1 MEIKS
6 YKKSFDH
13 SYCLGVFTTLELL
26 LNKPNEVIKILLSE
40 KGEDNKGILKIL
52 NIAKKENIEVEFNG
66 KLVDRISKKENTY
79 VIGVFKKYTFNIKDK
94 SHLVLVNPSDMGN
107 MGTIIRTA
115 LGMNIKNIAI
125 IKPSVDIFNPKVIRA
140 SMGSIFKLN
149 IEFFES
155 FEEYRKKFL
164 DHKIYSFVLNGK
176 FELKDLEIK
185 KEEKYSLVF
194 GNEGQGLDEEYFEN
208 ISKTVKISQ
217 TDEVDS
223 LNLGVAVGIGLY
235 KFMLGE

>member
-6 YKKSFDH
+6 YKKSFEYGY
-13 SYCLGVFTTLELL
+13 SFGVFTTLELL
-26 LNKPNEVIKILLSE
+26 LNKPKEIIKIVLSEKGKDNKGVIKILE
-40 KGEDNKGILKIL
+40 
-52 NIAKKENIEVEFNG
+52 IAKKEDFDVEFNQ

-79 VIGVFKKYTFNIKDK
+79 VIGVFKKYSATIEDK
-94 SHLVLVNPSDMGN
+94 NHLVLVNPSDMGN

-115 LGMNIKNIAI
+115 LGMNMKNIAI
-125 IKPSVDIFNPKVIRA
+125 IKPSVDIFNPKVVRA

-149 IEFFES
+149 IEFFET

-164 DHKIYSFVLNGK
+164 DHKIYSFILNGEI
-176 FELKDLEIK
+176 ELKDLEIE

-194 GNEGQGLDEEYFEN
+194 GNEGQGLNEEYFRE
-208 ISKTVKISQ
+208 ISQTVKISQ
-217 TDEVDS
+217 TSEVDS
-223 LNLGVAVGIGLY
+223 LNLSIAVGIGLY